1 MGEGFLLQR
10 CPTALGHY
18 ATHGTINSTPTVGP
32 EILPLLCK
40 QPAANTQ
47 IRQRQIRK
55 TGGEANT
62 KNGSGKYQSKQSGRG
77 VRLLENVF
85 RDRVGNDLRHGGIS
99 RSLCR
104 GWQGMILSAAV
115 SPARCEKEYS
125 GEDCYVLPSPPSAKP
140 IKRGATIACSGLWL
154 KPPVTCNKV

>member
-1 MGEGFLLQR
+1 MGETTS
-10 CPTALGHY
+10 PHNHY
-18 ATHGTINSTPTVGP
+18 ATHGTINQLQLSAPKYCHSCANSQRQ
-32 EILPLLCK
+32 ILK
-40 QPAANTQ
+40 YD
-47 IRQRQIRK
+47 RQIRK

-115 SPARCEKEYS
+115 STARCEKEYA
-125 GEDCYVLPSPPSAKP
+125 GEDCYVLHSPSSAKP
-140 IKRGATIACSGLWL
+140 IKRGATIACSRLWL

>member
-1 MGEGFLLQR
+1 MGET
-10 CPTALGHY
+10 TAPHNHY
-18 ATHGTINSTPTVGP
+18 ATHGTINQLQLSAPKYCHSCANSQRQ
-32 EILPLLCK
+32 ILK
-40 QPAANTQ
+40 YD
-47 IRQRQIRK
+47 RQIRK

-104 GWQGMILSAAV
+104 GWQEMILQHV
-115 SPARCEKEYS
+115 ARKNMQER
-125 GEDCYVLPSPPSAKP
+125 
-140 IKRGATIACSGLWL
+140 IATCSTALL
-154 KPPVTCNKV
+154 SKTNKTWSYHCLF